1 MTMSLSGG
9 FLLPQLGIGEPIG
22 PPGTAGM
29 RKVADFVLTNEKTVL
44 CNGLVPDSSEERLI
58 QGW

>member
-9 FLLPQLGIGEPIG
+9 FLLPQLGIVDIG

-29 RKVADFVLTNEKTVL
+29 RKVADFVLTNKKTVL
-44 CNGLVPDSSEERLI
+44 CKGLVPDSSEERLI
-58 QGW
+58 QDW